1 MSASFTGRAAGKLIL
16 LGEHSVVFGHRAVA
30 AVVSRGTTVTLTDHQ
45 GPTRLGESSIQDD
58 RLMTALAAVL
68 PAEGLQVDIC
78 TDLPVGRGMGSS
90 AALAIALLRARAARE
105 GRHPTFAELHRDGF
119 LIERVFHGNPSG
131 LDHCVVA
138 MGGAVLYRRGE
149 APTPLQMPS
158 YPVVVLDSG
167 VAGDTGQLVAGVAA
181 RRPAVDGALERLGEL
196 VELALPTL
204 HDPHALGGIMSEAHG
219 RLREIG
225 VSTPT
230 LDEMCALALQN
241 GALGAKL
248 SGAGGGGVVLALCP
262 DGGEGLVQAAAR
274 RKIAA
279 FACRLPEA

>member
-1 MSASFTGRAAGKLIL
+1 MSGAWIGRAPGKLIL
-16 LGEHSVVFGHRAVA
+16 LGEHSVVVGHRAIA
-30 AVVSRGTTVTLTDHQ
+30 AAVSRGTTVRLDPID
-45 GPTRLGESSIQDD
+45 GPTRLGESAIQDD
-58 RLMTALAAVL
+58 RLMTALQAVL
-68 PAEGLQVDIC
+68 PAEGLEVHIS

-105 GRHPTFAELHRDGF
+105 GRAPSFAELHRDGF
-119 LIERVFHGNPSG
+119 VIERVFHGNPSG

-158 YPVVVLDSG
+158 YAVVVLDSG
-167 VAGDTGQLVAGVAA
+167 VAGDTGQLVAGVAS
-181 RRPAVDGALERLGEL
+181 RRPGVDPALNRLGEL
-196 VELALPTL
+196 VELALPAL
-204 HDPHALGGIMSEAHG
+204 HDPHALGGIMNEAHG

-225 VSTPT
+225 VSTPS
-230 LDEMCALALQN
+230 LDDMCALALQN